1 MFAGQSP
8 RDEDSDIIIERTR
21 AGVCVLFRFTP
32 RELLL
37 FFLNNDFLLLLLL
50 RKDGQQTRSL
60 FGIFCFSPP
69 SLLSS
74 SSLCF
79 CRFVVRRKIFFSRS
93 SPKKGQKQTDSRRT
107 SFPFSNLSREE
118 KKEREETR
126 SRARESERL
135 AVSSS
140 RRIERSFP
148 KRRETRQKRDEK
160 HLFLSLC
167 RRFFPIID
175 RRRLREGKAHF
186 FFLLL

>member
-60 FGIFCFSPP
+60 FGIFCFSRPHLFT
-69 SLLSS
+69 LLL
-74 SSLCF
+74 LCF
-79 CRFVVRRKIFFSRS
+79 RRFVVRRKNFFSRS

-126 SRARESERL
+126 SRAREGERL

-167 RRFFPIID
+167 RRFFPID